1 MPAGRESVD
10 TSRSAETS
18 IGVGSA
24 KTLVGREREEERGRD
39 RGKSFEN
46 LTVVEEATS
55 EGRENEKSSGV
66 GVWEG

>member
-1 MPAGRESVD
+1 MPAGRESAD
-10 TSRSAETS
+10 TSGSAETS

-24 KTLVGREREEERGRD
+24 ETLVGREREEERGRD

-55 EGRENEKSSGV
+55 EGRENGKAAGLS
-66 GVWEG
+66 